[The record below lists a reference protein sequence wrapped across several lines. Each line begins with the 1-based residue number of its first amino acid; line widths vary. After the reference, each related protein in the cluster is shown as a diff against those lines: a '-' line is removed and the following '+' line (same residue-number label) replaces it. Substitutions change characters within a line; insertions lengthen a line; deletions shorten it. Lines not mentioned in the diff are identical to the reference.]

1 MAPVTKPNYRK
12 GLTSVT
18 NGLQSEQKPRKR
30 GGPRRSLTAKLRQMK
45 RFDAGMSAAHLR
57 SRCFAAAALLALTVL
72 AMSPAHA
79 QWAWRDA
86 NGRITASDR
95 PPPNTVADKDIV
107 SRPKTEKRR
116 TDTAAAPVGSAAP
129 TAVVPVAAPAA
140 APAPAAEA
148 PKTALDK
155 EVEARKLK
163 AEQEQAAKKKAEE
176 AKQASARAENCQRAR
191 QQMAS
196 LDSGIRIARV
206 NANGEREILDD
217 AGRAAEA
224 RKARDVIGSDCR

>member
-1 MAPVTKPNYRK
+1 M
-12 GLTSVT
+12 TS
-18 NGLQSEQKPRKR
+18 
-30 GGPRRSLTAKLRQMK
+30 A
-45 RFDAGMSAAHLR
+45 AAHLPENR
-57 SRCFAAAALLALTVL
+57 SRLRLFACPALLALTVL
-72 AMSPAHA
+72 ALAPAHA

-107 SRPKTEKRR
+107 SRPKTDKR
-116 TDTAAAPVGSAAP
+116 AGIPN
-129 TAVVPVAAPAA
+129 AVNAPAA
-140 APAPAAEA
+140 AASAVATPAASTEP

-155 EVEARKLK
+155 EVDARKAK

-176 AKQASARAENCQRAR
+176 TKLAAQRAENCQRAR

-206 NANGEREILDD
+206 NAKGEREILDD

-224 RKARDVIGSDCR
+224 NKAREVISSDCR

>member
-1 MAPVTKPNYRK
+1 MKSAAARLPTSRSCACVFA
-12 GLTSVT
+12 SVT
-18 NGLQSEQKPRKR
+18 
-30 GGPRRSLTAKLRQMK
+30 
-45 RFDAGMSAAHLR
+45 
-57 SRCFAAAALLALTVL
+57 LLALTVL

-107 SRPKTEKRR
+107 SRPKAGKLT
-116 TDTAAAPVGSAAP
+116 TAGTAPG
-129 TAVVPVAAPAA
+129 APAA
-140 APAPAAEA
+140 SASAPAAPSAAAEA

-155 EVEARKLK
+155 EVEARKTK
-163 AEQEQAAKKKAEE
+163 AEQEQLAKKKADE
-176 AKQASARAENCQRAR
+176 AKQAAIKAENCQRAR

-206 NANGEREILDD
+206 NAKGEREILDD
-217 AGRAAEA
+217 AGRAAETN
-224 RKARDVIGSDCR
+224 KAREVIASDCR

>member
-1 MAPVTKPNYRK
+1 
-12 GLTSVT
+12 
-18 NGLQSEQKPRKR
+18 
-30 GGPRRSLTAKLRQMK
+30 MK
-45 RFDAGMSAAHLR
+45 SAAAHLPAQR
-57 SRCFAAAALLALTVL
+57 SRACVFASTTLLALTVL

-107 SRPKTEKRR
+107 SRPKTGKPA
-116 TDTAAAPVGSAAP
+116 TAGTAPSAP
-129 TAVVPVAAPAA
+129 AAPAA
-140 APAPAAEA
+140 SAPSATAPVAAAEA

-155 EVEARKLK
+155 EVDARRAK
-163 AEQEQAAKKKAEE
+163 AEQEQAAKKKADE
-176 AKQASARAENCQRAR
+176 AKQAAVKAENCQRAR

-206 NANGEREILDD
+206 NAKGEREILDD

-224 RKARDVIGSDCR
+224 SKAREVIASDCR